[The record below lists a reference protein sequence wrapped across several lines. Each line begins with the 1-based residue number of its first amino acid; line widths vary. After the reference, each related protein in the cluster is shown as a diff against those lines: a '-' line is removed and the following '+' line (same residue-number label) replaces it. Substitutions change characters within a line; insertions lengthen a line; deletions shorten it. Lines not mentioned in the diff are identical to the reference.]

1 MAESQVPACERV
13 QMGGTAVAMSKG
25 EFAAHIGVSPGRVSQ
40 YIAEGQISGDAIE
53 GVGRYAKIRA
63 EVAKQ
68 QLRRFL
74 DPSQRFGAN
83 GAAALGDQT
92 LAKAVPDQLSLSARR
107 REPDRK
113 AEPAPTLPLAPTD
126 PTQDELAQLRLRRER
141 IATEKAERE
150 EMLEIGRYM
159 LAEVARREMGRVA
172 AEAFKI
178 MEMGIG
184 EMAKAMAAQFG
195 IPQHD
200 VQHALLKTFRSVRA
214 KAAED
219 FRKRQADLPEHVED
233 DEDGAE

>member
-1 MAESQVPACERV
+1 
-13 QMGGTAVAMSKG
+13 MSKG

-53 GVGRYAKIRA
+53 GAGRYAKIRA

-83 GAAALGDQT
+83 GAAAL
-92 LAKAVPDQLSLSARR
+92 SADAMPADRTAEPQAPPTER

-113 AEPAPTLPLAPTD
+113 QVSAPTLPPAPTD

-172 AEAFKI
+172 AEAFKV

-184 EMAKAMAAQFG
+184 EMAKVMAAQFG

>member
-1 MAESQVPACERV
+1 MD
-13 QMGGTAVAMSKG
+13 GTAVAMSKG
-25 EFAAHIGVSPGRVSQ
+25 EFAAHIGVSPGRISQ
-40 YIAEGQISGDAIE
+40 YIAEGQIGGDAIE
-53 GVGRYAKIRA
+53 GVGRYAKIRP

-83 GAAALGDQT
+83 GAAALGGDQAS
-92 LAKAVPDQLSLSARR
+92 AKAVPDQLSLSAER
-107 REPDRK
+107 REPERK
-113 AEPAPTLPLAPTD
+113 AEPAPTLPLPSTD
-126 PTQDELAQLRLRRER
+126 AMQDELAQLRLRRER

-172 AEAFKI
+172 AEAFKV

-184 EMAKAMAAQFG
+184 EMAKVMAAQFG

>member
-1 MAESQVPACERV
+1 MD
-13 QMGGTAVAMSKG
+13 GTAVAMSKG

-83 GAAALGDQT
+83 GAASLGGDQAP
-92 LAKAVPDQLSLSARR
+92 AKAMQDQLALPTER

-113 AEPAPTLPLAPTD
+113 AEAAPTLPLPAATD

-172 AEAFKI
+172 AEAFKV

-184 EMAKAMAAQFG
+184 EMAKVMAAQFG

-200 VQHALLKTFRSVRA
+200 VQHALLKSFRNVRA

-219 FRKRQADLPEHVED
+219 FRKRQTDLPKHVED